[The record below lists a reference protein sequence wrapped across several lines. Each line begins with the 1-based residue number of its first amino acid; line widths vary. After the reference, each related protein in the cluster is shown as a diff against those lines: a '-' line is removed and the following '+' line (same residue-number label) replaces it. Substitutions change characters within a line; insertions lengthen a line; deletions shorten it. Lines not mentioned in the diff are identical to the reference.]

1 LMEYNSAYIG
11 IPKGVLGIAEP
22 FYGTYQEA
30 LKKIPNLKNYTK
42 KLPAVIYMQGY
53 RTFRLGDKIRK
64 WVTEAGYLF
73 FAPNSYALKN
83 RPTYNLVAP
92 QKFLEKIHNT
102 PCRDWPIF
110 KRVR

>member
-1 LMEYNSAYIG
+1 
-11 IPKGVLGIAEP
+11 
-22 FYGTYQEA
+22 
-30 LKKIPNLKNYTK
+30 
-42 KLPAVIYMQGY
+42 MQGY

-92 QKFLEKIHNT
+92 QKFLEKIHNYNLAEIDLFIKRLDELSFID
-102 PCRDWPIF
+102 RDRMF
-110 KRVR
+110 LVGLL